1 MELVEKIFN
10 FYLSFESLIN
20 THFYQFTIIFT
31 LISILWIS
39 LVGIV
44 TPVLLI
50 SAIAFGYYGIPISLL
65 SLVLGS
71 IINFFMATKTKNII
85 NKLKK
90 MKPIFSDNPFFL
102 IYIIF
107 RLIPGIPYLA
117 KNFSVIFFKLNL
129 RSFLYRLISDTPQIL
144 IFTFFFKRLVDSSN
158 NFFINQDYE
167 FILKQMYLPI
177 LCLILFMCFIF
188 FLKKKFKLNFIK
200 KNNSK

>member
-90 MKPIFSDNPFFL
+90 MKPIFSDNPFL

-107 RLIPGIPYLA
+107 RLIPGIPYLV
-117 KNFSVIFFKLNL
+117 KNFSVVLFKLNL
-129 RSFLYRLISDTPQIL
+129 KSFFIAVLISDTPQII
-144 IFTFFFKRLVDSSN
+144 IFTFFFKRLAESSN
-158 NFFINQDYE
+158 DFLINQDYK
-167 FILKQMYLPI
+167 FIFEQMYLPI
-177 LCLILFMCFIF
+177 LCLILFMSLIY
-188 FLKKKFKLNFIK
+188 FLKKRNAVQFNR
-200 KNNSK
+200 KNNLK

>member
-10 FYLSFESLIN
+10 FYLSFEDFIN
-20 THFYQFTIIFT
+20 TNFYLFTIIFII
-31 LISILWIS
+31 ISILWIS

-50 SAIAFGYYGIPISLL
+50 SAIAFGYFGIPISLL

-71 IINFFMATKTKNII
+71 IISFFMATKTKKII
-85 NKLKK
+85 NKLKNR
-90 MKPIFSDNPFFL
+90 KPIFSNNPFL

-129 RSFLYRLISDTPQIL
+129 RNFFIAVLISDTPQIL

-177 LCLILFMCFIF
+177 LCLIIFMCFIF
-188 FLKKKFKLNFIK
+188 FLKKKADLNFIK

>member
-1 MELVEKIFN
+1 MELFEKIFN

-71 IINFFMATKTKNII
+71 MINFFMATKTKNII

-90 MKPIFSDNPFFL
+90 MKPIFSDNPFL

-129 RSFLYRLISDTPQIL
+129 RSFCIAILISDTPQIL
-144 IFTFFFKRLVDSSN
+144 IFTFFLKRLVDSSD

-200 KNNSK
+200 KKNSK

>member
-10 FYLSFESLIN
+10 FYLSFEDLIN
-20 THFYQFTIIFT
+20 THFYQFAIIFI

-50 SAIAFGYYGIPISLL
+50 SAIAFGYFGIPISLL

-90 MKPIFSDNPFFL
+90 MKPIFSDNPFL

-107 RLIPGIPYLA
+107 RLIPGIPYLV
-117 KNFSVIFFKLNL
+117 KNFSVVLFKLNL
-129 RSFLYRLISDTPQIL
+129 KSFFIAVLISDTPQII
-144 IFTFFFKRLVDSSN
+144 IFTFFFKRLADSSN
-158 NFFINQDYE
+158 SFFINQDYK
-167 FILKQMYLPI
+167 FIFEQMYLPI
-177 LCLILFMCFIF
+177 LCLILFMSLVY
-188 FLKKKFKLNFIK
+188 FLKKKNVVQFNK
-200 KNNSK
+200 KNNLK